1 MSPAMLRLAL
11 VLGLM
16 GAIGPF
22 AIDMYLPALPTIAAD
37 YGTSVA
43 ATQMTL
49 TAYFLAFGAAQLV
62 YGPLADRYGRK
73 PPLYVGLVIFFM
85 GSIGAA
91 LAPSIESL
99 AAWRFVQGL
108 GAAAAMV
115 VPRAVIR
122 DLHTGTEATRLMA
135 AIMLVISI
143 SPMLAPLAGSLLL
156 LVGGWRDIF
165 FVLAVASGLSLVLLF
180 FQLPETLAP
189 AKRVP
194 IEARTL
200 LRDARRLLTDRTFLV
215 LTFVGG
221 FGMASFFVFI
231 ASASF
236 VYNQQFG
243 LSAFGF
249 SLAFALNA
257 IGFFAATQF
266 AATLGERYGMA
277 RVVSRA
283 VIGFAASA
291 FVLLALVLAGLG
303 SLAVIVGFLFLGN
316 VCLGLV
322 IPATMVMALDE
333 HGDVAG
339 LASSLGGT
347 LQMVAGGVIIAAA
360 GPFFNGSATPM
371 VVAIAL
377 CAAATLVLSRL
388 IVTARAP
395 AAEEDVNGNR

>member
-1 MSPAMLRLAL
+1 M
-11 VLGLM
+11 
-16 GAIGPF
+16 
-22 AIDMYLPALPTIAAD
+22 
-37 YGTSVA
+37 
-43 ATQMTL
+43 
-49 TAYFLAFGAAQLV
+49 
-62 YGPLADRYGRK
+62 
-73 PPLYVGLVIFFM
+73 
-85 GSIGAA
+85 
-91 LAPSIESL
+91 
-99 AAWRFVQGL
+99 
-108 GAAAAMV
+108 
-115 VPRAVIR
+115 
-122 DLHTGTEATRLMA
+122 
-135 AIMLVISI
+135 
-143 SPMLAPLAGSLLL
+143 
-156 LVGGWRDIF
+156 
-165 FVLAVASGLSLVLLF
+165 
-180 FQLPETLAP
+180 
-189 AKRVP
+189 
-194 IEARTL
+194 
-200 LRDARRLLTDRTFLV
+200 RDAGRLLTDRTFLV

-236 VYNQQFG
+236 VYTQQFG

-277 RVVSRA
+277 RVVSLA

-303 SLAVIVGFLFLGN
+303 SLFVIVTFLFLGN

-347 LQMVAGGVIIAAA
+347 LQMVAGGVIIALA
-360 GPFFNGSATPM
+360 GPFFNGTATPM

-377 CAAATLVLSRL
+377 CALATLILSRL

-395 AAEEDVNGNR
+395 APKTGADSR